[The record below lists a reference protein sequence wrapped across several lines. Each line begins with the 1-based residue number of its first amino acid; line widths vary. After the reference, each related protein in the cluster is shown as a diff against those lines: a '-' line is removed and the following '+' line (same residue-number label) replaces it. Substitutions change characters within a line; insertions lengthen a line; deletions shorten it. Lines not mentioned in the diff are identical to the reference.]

1 VRTVSLRQLSFL
13 FHLVVEG
20 PKGCLPC
27 PNFHLL
33 QMAIS
38 IHNSTTQRVRSEP
51 KMSEN
56 VQFCTFSPNIF
67 DPTPKIT
74 PKPHFGGP
82 FNAKSLIQRAL
93 RKLHVN
99 GATKLKLYSYIGLY
113 LGVCQNFS
121 ARGRL
126 EGAGL
131 LNVNLGPPI
140 ISETTGARKLNLKT
154 QVDVVKYSLWVQIFF
169 H

>member
-1 VRTVSLRQLSFL
+1 MHRNDCYPTLQGFEKKLVCATG
-13 FHLVVEG
+13 LVVS
-20 PKGCLPC
+20 
-27 PNFHLL
+27 
-33 QMAIS
+33 IS
-38 IHNSTTQRVRSEP
+38 AHRVYMIIQSEMLINSYTKRF
-51 KMSEN
+51 N
-56 VQFCTFSPNIF
+56 
-67 DPTPKIT
+67 
-74 PKPHFGGP
+74 FGGP